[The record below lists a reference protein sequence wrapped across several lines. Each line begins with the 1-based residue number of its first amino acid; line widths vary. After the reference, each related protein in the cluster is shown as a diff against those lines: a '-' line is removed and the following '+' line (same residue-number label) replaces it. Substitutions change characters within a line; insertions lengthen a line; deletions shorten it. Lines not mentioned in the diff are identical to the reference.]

1 MEKDELMD
9 ILFFS
14 ATSRELREEQLLNMF
29 EVSSLDDIPTDKL
42 LEYCNRHY
50 CTKGGNDYGCKI

>member
-14 ATSRELREEQLLNMF
+14 ATSRELREEQLLNIF

-50 CTKGGNDYGCKI
+50 CTKGGIDYGSKV

>member
-1 MEKDELMD
+1 MEKDELMA
-9 ILFFS
+9 ILFYS
-14 ATSRELREEQLLNMF
+14 ATNRELREEQLLNIF

-50 CTKGGNDYGCKI
+50 CAKEV